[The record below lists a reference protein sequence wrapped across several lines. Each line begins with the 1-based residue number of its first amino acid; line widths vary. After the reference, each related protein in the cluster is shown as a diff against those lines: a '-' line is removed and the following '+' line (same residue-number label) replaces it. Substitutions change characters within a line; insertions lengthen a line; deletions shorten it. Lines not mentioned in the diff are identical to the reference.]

1 MALPQGGVQNAECR
15 VQNEGR
21 FLLCKNHLI
30 EMSKFIEIKNLNFSY
45 EGDEGEK
52 VPVLHD
58 INLDINKGE
67 FVTILGRN
75 GSGKST
81 LAKIINMILTPDSGE
96 VIIDGKNI
104 AVALSDEDLMAVRRR
119 VGMVF
124 QNPDNQL
131 VATIVEEDIAFGPEN
146 LGIEPAEIR
155 QRVDDALDIVG
166 MKEFARHSPHQ
177 LSGGQKQ
184 RIAIAGIIAM
194 LPECIIFDESTA
206 MLDPKGRQ
214 EVMDTI
220 EKLNREKGITIIAI
234 THNMEEAVRGDRI
247 VVIDKGRIVKQGTPK
262 DVFAKPYELWELGL
276 AVPQVT
282 ELFDMLRC
290 LGADLPESVITEK
303 EGAEELARLLNN
315 K

>member
-1 MALPQGGVQNAECR
+1 M
-15 VQNEGR
+15 
-21 FLLCKNHLI
+21 K
-30 EMSKFIEIKNLNFSY
+30 KFIEIKNLNFSY
-45 EGDEGEK
+45 EGDEGER

-81 LAKIINMILTPDSGE
+81 LAKVINMILTPDSGE
-96 VIIDGKNI
+96 LRIDGKNI
-104 AVALSDEDLMAVRRR
+104 AAELTDEELMAVRRR

-146 LGIEPAEIR
+146 LGIPSAEIR
-155 QRVDDALDIVG
+155 QRVDDALDTVG
-166 MKEFARHSPHQ
+166 MKAFARHSPHQ

-247 VVIDKGRIVKQGTPK
+247 VVIDGGRIVKQGTPK

-290 LGADLPESVITEK
+290 LGADLPESVITEE
-303 EGAEELARLLNN
+303 EGAEKLARLLET